1 MRGLPVVLALGLL
14 AFPGLQRPGEAGKV
28 KKPRLDL
35 RASPRMAFPP
45 VSVLLMAELVG
56 GDEQEDYY
64 CPGLEW
70 DWGDGTHSAHESDCE
85 PFAPGATLERRF
97 SARHAYRAPGNYNV
111 RLTLRRASRTV
122 AVATV
127 PVLVHDSSIEN

>member
-1 MRGLPVVLALGLL
+1 
-14 AFPGLQRPGEAGKV
+14 
-28 KKPRLDL
+28 
-35 RASPRMAFPP
+35 MAFPP

-70 DWGDGTHSAHESDCE
+70 EWGDGTKSARESDCE
-85 PFAPGATLERRF
+85 PFAPGTALERRF
-97 SARHAYRAPGNYNV
+97 SERHAYRAPGNYSI
-111 RLTLRRASRTV
+111 RLTLRRASRAV

-127 PVLVHDSSIEN
+127 AVLVHDTSSE

>member
-14 AFPGLQRPGEAGKV
+14 GFPGLSRPGEAGSA
-28 KKPRLDL
+28 KKPRLAL
-35 RASPRMAFPP
+35 RASPPMAFPP

-56 GDEQEDYY
+56 GDEQEEYY

-70 DWGDGTHSAHESDCE
+70 EWGDGSRSARESDCE

-97 SARHAYRAPGNYNV
+97 SERHAYRAPGNYSV
-111 RLTLRRASRTV
+111 RLTLRRASRAV

-127 PVLVHDSSIEN
+127 AVLVHDASSE